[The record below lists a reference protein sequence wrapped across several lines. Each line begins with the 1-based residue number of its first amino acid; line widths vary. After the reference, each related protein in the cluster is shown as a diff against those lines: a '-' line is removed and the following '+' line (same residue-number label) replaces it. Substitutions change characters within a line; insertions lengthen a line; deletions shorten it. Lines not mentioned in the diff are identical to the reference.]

1 MLVNGYK
8 LCPKTESDDCG
19 IEFSRIIGH
28 QSFVRL
34 MSQQLYRR
42 RLFIGCFLGLVATAF
57 GFAVRGATLG
67 DWEVQFGLSEEEKGI
82 INGVGLF
89 PFAISII
96 LFSLFVDRI
105 GYGTSMAIAFVGHL
119 LSTVLT
125 IFAPNFE
132 VLYIA
137 TFIYAL
143 SNGVV
148 EAVINPVVAT
158 IYKDNKTHWLNVLHA
173 GWPGGLVLGGLLAI
187 VVLKAGDS
195 LGQSLPGN
203 LWQWKMAVLV
213 LPILAYGLLLYGM
226 PFPTQERVEA
236 GVSYRQ
242 MLEEFGWGS
251 AYIVSC
257 LLIMGVSQVLTV
269 FKLSPVDWK
278 LALLLAVLPA
288 GAFAVYIRK
297 FGRPIFV
304 FLMLV
309 MFLLATTELG
319 TDSWIQDI
327 MGSVL
332 QDPAKGTMFLVYTS
346 AIMFVLRFFAGPIVH
361 RISPLGLLAC
371 SSLLA
376 MVGLLWLGNAGT
388 NVGVLLMAATL
399 YGFGKT
405 FFWPTTLG
413 VVSEQYPRGGA
424 LLLNTISGVGM
435 LAIGTLGATYIGT
448 IQDEDFNRAVRT
460 QAAEVHPQVVET
472 KEGLF
477 SMYEYVAKN
486 KYQGLTDGVIAELD
500 AIERDTKQHALAKI
514 AYLPATMFVC
524 YLGLIL
530 YYRSKGGYR
539 AETLVGH
546 AAQDEE
552 FTGGTVGPG
561 EG

>member
-1 MLVNGYK
+1 
-8 LCPKTESDDCG
+8 
-19 IEFSRIIGH
+19 
-28 QSFVRL
+28 
-34 MSQQLYRR
+34 
-42 RLFIGCFLGLVATAF
+42 
-57 GFAVRGATLG
+57 
-67 DWEVQFGLSEEEKGI
+67 
-82 INGVGLF
+82 
-89 PFAISII
+89 
-96 LFSLFVDRI
+96 
-105 GYGTSMAIAFVGHL
+105 MAIAFVGHIV
-119 LSTVLT
+119 STVMT

-148 EAVINPVVAT
+148 ESVINPVVAT

-195 LGQSLPGN
+195 LGESLPGD
-203 LWQWKMAVLV
+203 LWRWKMVVLL
-213 LPILAYGLLLYGM
+213 LPILAYGILLFGVR
-226 PFPTQERVEA
+226 FPTQERVEA
-236 GVSYRQ
+236 GVSYRT
-242 MLEEFGWGS
+242 MLEEFGWAS
-251 AYIVSC
+251 AYIVSF
-257 LLIMGVSQVLTV
+257 LIIMGISQVLAV
-269 FKLSPVDWK
+269 FKYPPIGWQD
-278 LALLLAVLPA
+278 ALLYAIVPAV
-288 GAFAVYIRK
+288 AFAIGIRR

-319 TDSWIQDI
+319 TDGWIQDI

-371 SSLLA
+371 SAALA
-376 MVGLLWLGNAGT
+376 TVGLVWLGNAGT
-388 NVGVLLMAATL
+388 SVTVLFLAATL

-424 LLLNTISGVGM
+424 LLLNAISGVGM
-435 LAIGTLGATYIGT
+435 IAIGTLGSTYIGT
-448 IQDEDFNRAVRT
+448 IQDKDFNQAV
-460 QAAEVHPQVVET
+460 QSYAAEAHLVVAET

-477 SMYEYVAKN
+477 SEYQYVDKARYES
-486 KYQGLTDGVIAELD
+486 LSET
-500 AIERDTKQHALAKI
+500 ERSQLASLERETKQHALAKI
-514 AYLPATMFVC
+514 AYLPAIMFVC
-524 YLGLIL
+524 YVGLIL
-530 YYRSKGGYR
+530 YYRSQGGYR
-539 AETLVGH
+539 AEVLTGH
-546 AAQDEE
+546 AAEDEQ
-552 FTGGTVGPG
+552 FTGGTPGPG